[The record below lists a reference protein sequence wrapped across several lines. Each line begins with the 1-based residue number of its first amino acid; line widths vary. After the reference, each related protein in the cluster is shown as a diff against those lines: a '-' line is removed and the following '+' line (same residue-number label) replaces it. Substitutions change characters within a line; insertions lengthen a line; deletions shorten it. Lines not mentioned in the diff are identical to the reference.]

1 MTGKTTLPAVHIRV
15 LGTVSVDV
23 DGRPV
28 PLGGTKP
35 KTLLAALL
43 AKAGVV
49 VGTAELVDLVWGSR
63 PPASAKAMVQT
74 YVSTLRSALR
84 KAGAPELLVGDGTGY
99 RAVLGVAWYDLREL
113 EESVSA
119 ARGLIA
125 EGAFERAAALL
136 RSAAGWWRGP
146 AFGGLGDGFLRAEAE
161 RLDELRLV
169 ALELRIAAEI
179 ECGHHEQL
187 IPELRGLTAQYP
199 LRESFWAS
207 LLLGLGGSGQQSA
220 ALAAYE
226 QVRAALR
233 EEYGANP
240 GPRLREAYEKVL
252 REELRPPAR
261 PPVEVP
267 MQLPADLASFAGR
280 TADLAAL
287 DGLLPAPGASAPGTV
302 ALVGPGGIGKTALAV
317 RWAHR
322 VREHFPDGQLFIDLR
337 GYDAVAP
344 VATEQAVT
352 RFLRAV
358 GVPAQRVPA
367 TLDEQIAL
375 YRSLLAGKRVLLVL
389 DNVASAEQV
398 RPLLPPDP
406 GCLALVTS
414 RGDLRSMTVL
424 NDARVRSLDVLTAED
439 SRDLLAELCGSE
451 LVDAEPGAARELAA
465 LCGFLPLALRI
476 AAANLRG
483 RRYTRISEYV
493 AVLREDRLTELA
505 VDDDPAVA
513 VRGTFRLSYETL
525 DPETRRLFRL
535 LGRAPG
541 PDFSQA
547 AAVALAGRAPGV
559 RRSLDRLVS
568 ASLLNRC
575 PGGRYQFHDLIR
587 EYAAYRAREDDT
599 PERLRAA
606 DTRLLDHYLTNAAAA
621 SSWFCVTAQRVRRM
635 VSAGPNPFEDGSA
648 AIRWLDVERSNLVA
662 AVEHAAAVPGTR
674 SYCGWFTDSLRGYFA
689 GRGHGADGLAVSA
702 ATLAA
707 AREAGDPQAE
717 VSAHSLRGLIFYNL
731 SDYRQA
737 AEEHALALAANERRP
752 NPAAEIEC
760 HHNLGRVHAQLGRP
774 REAMLHHE
782 RALAIARATGDE
794 VIEAREVNYIG
805 VAHLSLGDIDEAT
818 RCHAEALDISKRHD
832 DMIVRLPALNGL
844 GLAHWTAGRLTEA
857 AERHQECVELCGRWG
872 LLHNL
877 AASLVCLA
885 ETCCD
890 LGRYAEA
897 AAHAREAL
905 ERGKQIGE
913 RRHEASAMEITATV
927 RLRQGEVEESIR
939 DYLDA
944 LALASKIG
952 FRYAEVSTL
961 IGLATAHRT
970 AGRPE
975 EAVPHVR
982 RALAKMDETGMDVL
996 RGAALVELAAGEL
1009 ARGDLA
1015 EAAARGA
1022 RALAMTVGAGQ
1033 RLNEAR
1039 ARAVLGRVRH
1049 AEGDRAAAAEQ
1060 WRAALRIFTEIGTP
1074 EADEVAALL
1083 R

>member
-1 MTGKTTLPAVHIRV
+1 MTAKTTLPAVHVRV

-23 DGRPV
+23 DGKPV

-35 KTLLAALL
+35 KTLLAGLL
-43 AKAGVV
+43 AKVGTA
-49 VGTAELVDLVWGSR
+49 VGTAELVDLIWGPR
-63 PPASAKAMVQT
+63 PPASARAMVQT

-84 KAGAPELLVGDGTGY
+84 KAGAPELVVADAAGY
-99 RAVLGVAWYDLREL
+99 RIVLGAARYDLREL
-113 EESVSA
+113 EDAVRT
-119 ARGLIA
+119 ARGLLTGG
-125 EGAFERAAALL
+125 EFEQAAALL
-136 RSAAGWWRGP
+136 RAAADLWRGP

-161 RLDELRLV
+161 RLDELRLA
-169 ALELRIAAEI
+169 ALELRITAEI

-187 IPELRGLTAQYP
+187 IPELRGLTAQHP

-226 QVRAALR
+226 RIRTALR
-233 EEYGANP
+233 EEFGASP

-252 REELRPPAR
+252 REELRPAAR
-261 PPVEVP
+261 SAAEVP
-267 MQLPADLASFAGR
+267 RQLPADLASFAGR

-287 DGLLPAPGASAPGTV
+287 DGLLPAPGASAPRV
-302 ALVGPGGIGKTALAV
+302 IALVGPGGIGKTALAV
-317 RWAHR
+317 HWAHR
-322 VREHFPDGQLFIDLR
+322 ARDQFPDGQLFVDLR
-337 GYDAVAP
+337 GYDAVSP
-344 VATEQAVT
+344 VSPEQAVT

-358 GVPAQRVPA
+358 GVSAQRVPA
-367 TLDEQIAL
+367 TLDEQVGL
-375 YRSLLAGKRVLLVL
+375 YRSLLAGKRVMLVL

-398 RPLLPPDP
+398 RPLLPTDP

-414 RGDLRSMTVL
+414 RSDLRGMTVL
-424 NDARVRSLDVLTAED
+424 NDVHVRCLDVLTAGD
-439 SRDLLAELCGSE
+439 SRDLLVELCGRD
-451 LVDAEPGAARELAA
+451 LVGAEPVAADRLAV
-465 LCGFLPLALRI
+465 LCGHLPLALRI

-493 AVLREDRLTELA
+493 AALREDRLAELA
-505 VDDDPAVA
+505 IHDDPAVA
-513 VRGTFRLSYETL
+513 VRATFHLSYAAL
-525 DPETRRLFRL
+525 DPEARRLFRL

-541 PDFSQA
+541 ADFTQA
-547 AAVALAGRAPGV
+547 AAVALAGAEAGV

-587 EYAAYRAREDDT
+587 EYAAYLARTEDL
-599 PERLRAA
+599 PEPSRAA
-606 DTRLLDHYLTNAAAA
+606 DTRLFDHYLANASAA
-621 SSWFCVTAQRVRRM
+621 SSFFCVTAQRVRRR
-635 VSAGPNPFEDGSA
+635 VSAEPNPFENGGV
-648 AIRWLDVERSNLVA
+648 AIDWLDAERMNLVA
-662 AVEHAAAVPGTR
+662 AVEHAASDPATR
-674 SYCGWFTDSLRGYFA
+674 RYCGWFTDSLRGYFA
-689 GRGHGADGLAVSA
+689 ARGHGADGLAVAA

-707 AREAGDPQAE
+707 ASGSGDPQAE
-717 VSAHSLRGLIFYNL
+717 VSAHSLRGLISYNL
-731 SDYRQA
+731 SDYHQA
-737 AEEHALALAANERRP
+737 AAEHALALAANERRP
-752 NPAAEIEC
+752 DPAAEVEC

-782 RALAIARATGDE
+782 RALAIAKAVGDE
-794 VIEAREVNYIG
+794 VIAAREVNYIG

-818 RCHAEALDISKRHD
+818 RCHAEALDVSERHGD
-832 DMIVRLPALNGL
+832 VIVRLPALNGL

-872 LLHNL
+872 LWHNL

-897 AAHAREAL
+897 ATHAREAL
-905 ERGKQIGE
+905 ERGRRIGE
-913 RRHEASAMEITATV
+913 RRHEASALEIIATV

-961 IGLATAHRT
+961 IGLAAAHRT
-970 AGRPE
+970 AGRSD
-975 EAVPHVR
+975 EAVLHVR
-982 RALAKMDETGMDVL
+982 RALSRMDETGMEVL
-996 RGAALVELAAGEL
+996 RGVALVELAAGEL
-1009 ARGDLA
+1009 ARGDLE
-1015 EAAARGA
+1015 EAAARVT
-1022 RALAMTVGAGQ
+1022 RALEITVGAGQ

-1049 AEGDRAAAAEQ
+1049 AEGDVAAAAEQ
-1060 WRAALRIFTEIGTP
+1060 WRVAVEIFTEIGAP
-1074 EADEVAALL
+1074 EADEVTALPE
-1083 R
+1083 